1 MSVSHFPVSEKK
13 YLALLQRMEKL
24 GVKEEDLE
32 ESFIRG
38 SGSGGQKINKTSSCV
53 TLVHRPTGVQV
64 RCSRERS
71 QSLNRYIA
79 RVLLLEKI
87 ERDVLHQETE
97 AMRAV
102 AKTRRQKARRS
113 RKSKAKML
121 ERKRQQ
127 SEKKS
132 LRGPVRNE

>member
-1 MSVSHFPVSEKK
+1 MSISHFPVSEKK
-13 YLALLQRMEKL
+13 YLALLQRMERL

-32 ESFIRG
+32 ENFIRG

-53 TLVHRPTGVQV
+53 TLLHRPTGVQV

-97 AMRAV
+97 AMRAG
-102 AKTRRQKARRS
+102 AKARRQKARRS

-132 LRGPVRNE
+132 FRGPVRDD

>member
-1 MSVSHFPVSEKK
+1 MSISHFPVSEKK
-13 YLALLQRMEKL
+13 YLALLQRMERL

-32 ESFIRG
+32 ENFIRG

-53 TLVHRPTGVQV
+53 TLLHRPTGVQV

-102 AKTRRQKARRS
+102 AKARRQKARRS

-132 LRGPVRNE
+132 FRGPVRDD